1 MDVNESIYIEGKSPK
16 PHEWEPAQPWLD
28 RYDHPLWKRFG
39 AHAKGAGH
47 GGMDFFVIH
56 ALIEALTAADPMLHA
71 RSSGVAWESLTPL
84 CHQYIAAKQP
94 TPDFHSVP
102 AR

>member
-16 PHEWEPAQPWLD
+16 PHEWEPAQPWLG

-39 AHAKGAGH
+39 AQAKGAGH

-56 ALIEALTAADPMLHA
+56 AFIEALKAGDPMPNDIYDPVDIGREHVCTPVTNAHLVSRVHHA
-71 RSSGVAWESLTPL
+71 KR
-84 CHQYIAAKQP
+84 K
-94 TPDFHSVP
+94 
-102 AR
+102 